1 MFSNSMMN
9 DQTNISQLIHKTR
22 SRTGSS
28 GGMRMKN
35 DDQFQSRQKTNSSV
49 LMQNYYQKLASGQ
62 SAANL

>member
-9 DQTNISQLIHKTR
+9 DQTNITLLIHKTR
-22 SRTGSS
+22 SRTGGS

-35 DDQFQSRQKTNSSV
+35 DDQFQSRQNTNSSV

>member
-9 DQTNISQLIHKTR
+9 DQTNITQLIHKTR

-28 GGMRMKN
+28 GGKRIKN
-35 DDQFQSRQKTNSSV
+35 DDQFQSRQNTNSSV